1 MKKLL
6 ALAFSLILFSFMRTT
21 DRPVTIFMI
30 GDSTMANKPLEK
42 QNQERGWGQAL
53 PEHLQGDIVVDNHA
67 VNGRSTKSFIDE
79 GRWDKVIGM
88 VQPGDYVFIQFG
100 HNDEKADEK
109 RHTDPQTTFKAN
121 LQRFVRGTKAKGGIP
136 VLYNSIVRRK
146 FVDGILT
153 DTHGEYINVPEQ
165 VAKAEGCIFIDANW
179 YTHQLVQAYGE
190 EVSKRLFMW
199 IEPGKYEFCPDG
211 KHDDTHLNIQ
221 GANLIS
227 DILIHGTIEKVP
239 ALAKYVKPEV
249 NVEVKPT
256 DAPTEK

>member
-53 PEHLQGDIVVDNHA
+53 PDHLQGDIVVDNHA

-121 LQRFVRGTKAKGGIP
+121 LQRFVRETKAKGGIP
-136 VLYNSIVRRK
+136 VL
-146 FVDGILT
+146 
-153 DTHGEYINVPEQ
+153 
-165 VAKAEGCIFIDANW
+165 
-179 YTHQLVQAYGE
+179 
-190 EVSKRLFMW
+190 
-199 IEPGKYEFCPDG
+199 
-211 KHDDTHLNIQ
+211 
-221 GANLIS
+221 
-227 DILIHGTIEKVP
+227 
-239 ALAKYVKPEV
+239 
-249 NVEVKPT
+249 
-256 DAPTEK
+256 